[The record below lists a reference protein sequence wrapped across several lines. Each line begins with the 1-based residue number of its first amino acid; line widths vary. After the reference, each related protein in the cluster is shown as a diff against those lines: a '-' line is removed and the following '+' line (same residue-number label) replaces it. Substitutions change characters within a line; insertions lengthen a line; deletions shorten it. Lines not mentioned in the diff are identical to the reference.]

1 MNYSEGLPVTL
12 EDKKKQKSFKSAK
25 DIAFLFSPK
34 DISLE
39 DDGFQGSTASRFTE
53 WWYFDA
59 VCNHGYSV
67 QMSVRVMS
75 VTKKHFVR
83 ISKRCNIYKNRV
95 IIQCDTKTFSVKKS
109 DLFNKYPLVKLGGE
123 NVINGKINNDGKW
136 VYDLSF
142 HGKNMSVDLTFE
154 GDTKGWKGKNPG
166 GDGWNVIL
174 PKASVKGV
182 LRIKDEKIKVQGT
195 GYHDHNLDV
204 RASAARNNL
213 GWVWGKI
220 NSKNFTATWATIFD
234 KKGLGQPILVV
245 NENKK
250 NYINIRPKDIE
261 FIGYNSKKRNGKYI
275 PYHFDLKAKTKNI
288 HFDVSMDV
296 STVHHVKKI
305 FIMHY
310 WRFHVLYDG
319 SITINGKTEKV
330 NDVQMAEFVRF
341 R

>member
-12 EDKKKQKSFKSAK
+12 ENKKKQKSFKSAK

-83 ISKRCNIYKNRV
+83 ISKRCNIYKNGV

-310 WRFHVLYDG
+310 WRFHVLYEG

>member
-1 MNYSEGLPVTL
+1 MILGNE
-12 EDKKKQKSFKSAK
+12 KQKSFKSAK
-25 DIAFLFSPK
+25 DIAFLYSPK

-39 DDGFQGSTASRFTE
+39 DDGFHGSTTSRFTE

-59 VCNHGYSV
+59 VCDNGYTV
-67 QMSVRVMS
+67 QMSVRFLS
-75 VTKKHFVR
+75 VIKKRFLR
-83 ISKRCNIYKNRV
+83 ISKRFNIYKNGEL
-95 IIQCDTKTFSVKKS
+95 IQYDTKTFSGKKS
-109 DLFNKYPLVKLGGE
+109 ELSKKYPMIKLGGKTI
-123 NVINGKINNDGKW
+123 INGKIGNDGKW

-142 HGKNMSVDLTFE
+142 HGKNMSADLTFE

-182 LRIKDEKIKVQGT
+182 LRIKDEEIKVQGI

-204 RASAARNNL
+204 RASAARDNL

-220 NSKNFTATWATIFD
+220 YSKNFTATWATIFD
-234 KKGLGQPILVV
+234 KKGLGRPILVV
-245 NENKK
+245 NENKE

-261 FIGYNSKKRNGKYI
+261 FIGYNLKKRNGKYI

-288 HFDVSMDV
+288 NFDISMDV
-296 STVHHVKKI
+296 STIHYVKKI
-305 FIMHY
+305 VIMDY
-310 WRFHVLYDG
+310 WRYHVLYKG

-330 NDVQMAEFVRF
+330 NNMQMAEFVRF

>member
-1 MNYSEGLPVTL
+1 VILGN
-12 EDKKKQKSFKSAK
+12 KKQKSFKSAK
-25 DIAFLFSPK
+25 DIAFLYSPK

-39 DDGFQGSTASRFTE
+39 DDGFHGSTTSRFTE

-59 VCNHGYSV
+59 VCDNGYTV
-67 QMSVRVMS
+67 QMSVM
-75 VTKKHFVR
+75 
-83 ISKRCNIYKNRV
+83 I
-95 IIQCDTKTFSVKKS
+95 
-109 DLFNKYPLVKLGGE
+109 KLGGKTI
-123 NVINGKINNDGKW
+123 INGKIGNDGKW

-142 HGKNMSVDLTFE
+142 HGKNMSADLTFE

-182 LRIKDEKIKVQGT
+182 LRIKDEEIKVQGI

-204 RASAARNNL
+204 RASAARDNL

-220 NSKNFTATWATIFD
+220 YSKNFTATWATIFD
-234 KKGLGQPILVV
+234 KKGLGRPILVV
-245 NENKK
+245 NENKE

-261 FIGYNSKKRNGKYI
+261 FIGYNLKKRNGKYI

-288 HFDVSMDV
+288 NFDISMDV
-296 STVHHVKKI
+296 STIHYVKKI
-305 FIMHY
+305 VIMDY
-310 WRFHVLYDG
+310 WRYHVLYKG

-330 NDVQMAEFVRF
+330 NNMQMAEFVRF